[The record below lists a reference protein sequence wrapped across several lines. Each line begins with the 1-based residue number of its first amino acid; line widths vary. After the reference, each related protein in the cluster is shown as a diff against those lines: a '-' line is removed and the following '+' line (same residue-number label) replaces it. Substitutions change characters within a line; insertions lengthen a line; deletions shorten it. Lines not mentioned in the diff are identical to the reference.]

1 MKYRRLNPDELES
14 LREDFVLFLAASQ
27 MSAPDWEDLKREFP
41 EKAEGII
48 DLFSDQ
54 VFETV
59 LQKVE
64 YLEFKTPQDIKT
76 FRCLPDKIRMLGL
89 MVEGESGVDFTR
101 DQSAQDMLDLLQS
114 SGASLKM
121 YSAEKVYGESREKEL
136 FRMLEQGCLIS
147 REGEMYKLLD
157 SIAR

>member
-1 MKYRRLNPDELES
+1 MKYRRLTLEELES
-14 LREDFVLFLAASQ
+14 LQEDFVLFLAASQ
-27 MSAPDWEDLKREFP
+27 MSAPDWEDLKKEFP

-48 DLFSDQ
+48 ELFSDQ

-64 YLEFKTPQDIKT
+64 YLEFKLPNDIKT
-76 FRCLPDKIRMLGL
+76 FHCLADKILMLGL
-89 MVEGESGVDFTR
+89 MVEGESGVDFTK
-101 DQSAQDMLDLLQS
+101 DQPAQEMLALLES
-114 SGASLKM
+114 SGATLKM
-121 YSAEKVYGESREKEL
+121 YSAEKAYGESREQEL

-147 REGEMYKLLD
+147 RDGEMYKLLD